1 MLLTRL
7 RKFNTLFL
15 FLSEVDNISLV
26 AWSTNTVLLLDNVT
40 VDSSQQA
47 QGNLIPNFFR
57 SIVKAV
63 SVIIPAMNE
72 AEGIGCTLEALP
84 IVELSKLGYSTEVL
98 VVDGCSTDNTLE
110 IARSKGAKIIVEPRR
125 GYGRA
130 YKTGFQNSVGDY
142 IVTMDAD
149 GSYPAQQ
156 IPQLLD
162 YLVKSDL
169 DLVTTCR
176 LNNLQPGAMSV
187 SHRFGN
193 EILNLFS
200 RVFFRLNLRDTQSG
214 MWVFKRSLLETV
226 GVRSDSMAF
235 SQEFKI
241 RSFQKAS
248 CQELPIS
255 YIARKG
261 KQKINTFRDGYS
273 NLKSMCGLLRNKETR
288 ALVPALGAQQLLA
301 HNVAIPQPNVLQKT

>member
-1 MLLTRL
+1 MKT
-7 RKFNTLFL
+7 
-15 FLSEVDNISLV
+15 
-26 AWSTNTVLLLDNVT
+26 
-40 VDSSQQA
+40 
-47 QGNLIPNFFR
+47 
-57 SIVKAV
+57 V

-84 IVELSKLGYSTEVL
+84 IEQLSKSGYSTEVL
-98 VVDGCSTDNTLE
+98 VVDGCSMDNTLD
-110 IARSKGAKIIVEPRR
+110 IARSKGAKIIVERRR

-130 YKTGFQNSVGDY
+130 YKTGFQSAAGDF

-156 IPQLLD
+156 VPQLLD
-162 YLVKSDL
+162 YLVKNDL

-176 LNNLQPGAMSV
+176 LSHMQPGAMSV

-200 RVFFRLNLRDTQSG
+200 RIFFRLNLRDTQSG
-214 MWVFKRSLLETV
+214 MWVFKRSLLGIV
-226 GVRSDSMAF
+226 GVRSDGMAF

-248 CQELPIS
+248 CREVAIP
-255 YIARKG
+255 YMARLG
-261 KQKINTFRDGYS
+261 TQKISTFHDGYG
-273 NLKSMCGLLRNKETR
+273 NFKNMCGLLRNKETR
-288 ALVPALGAQQLLA
+288 ALVPVLGAQQLLA

>member
-1 MLLTRL
+1 MKT
-7 RKFNTLFL
+7 
-15 FLSEVDNISLV
+15 
-26 AWSTNTVLLLDNVT
+26 
-40 VDSSQQA
+40 
-47 QGNLIPNFFR
+47 
-57 SIVKAV
+57 V
-63 SVIIPAMNE
+63 SVIIPAINE

-84 IVELSKLGYSTEVL
+84 IVELSRLGYSTEVL

-110 IARSKGAKIIVEPRR
+110 IARTKGAKIVVEPRR

-149 GSYPAQQ
+149 GSYPAQR

-200 RVFFRLNLRDTQSG
+200 RIFFRLKLRDTQSG
-214 MWVFKRSLLETV
+214 MWVFRRSLLGIV

-241 RSFQKAS
+241 RSFQKAA
-248 CQELPIS
+248 CREVPIP
-255 YIARKG
+255 YMPRLG
-261 KQKINTFRDGYS
+261 TQKIRTFGDGYS
-273 NLKSMCGLLRNKETR
+273 NLKNMCGLLRNKQTR
-288 ALVPALGAQQLLA
+288 ALVPTFGAQQLIA
-301 HNVAIPQPNVLQKT
+301 SPVAVPQPHVLQKT

>member
-1 MLLTRL
+1 MKT
-7 RKFNTLFL
+7 
-15 FLSEVDNISLV
+15 
-26 AWSTNTVLLLDNVT
+26 
-40 VDSSQQA
+40 
-47 QGNLIPNFFR
+47 
-57 SIVKAV
+57 V

-84 IVELSKLGYSTEVL
+84 IEQLSKSGYSTEVL
-98 VVDGCSTDNTLE
+98 VVDGCSIDNTLD
-110 IARSKGAKIIVEPRR
+110 IARSKGAKIIVERRR

-130 YKTGFQNSVGDY
+130 YKTGFQSAAGDF

-156 IPQLLD
+156 VPQLLD
-162 YLVKSDL
+162 YLVKNDL

-176 LNNLQPGAMSV
+176 LSHMQPGAMSV

-193 EILNLFS
+193 EILNLLS
-200 RVFFRLNLRDTQSG
+200 RIFFRLNLRETQSG
-214 MWVFKRSLLETV
+214 MWVFKRSPLGSV
-226 GVRSDSMAF
+226 GVRSDGMAF
-235 SQEFKI
+235 SQEFKS

-248 CQELPIS
+248 CREVAIP

-273 NLKSMCGLLRNKETR
+273 TLKSMCGLLRNKETR
-288 ALVPALGAQQLLA
+288 APVPALRAQQLLA
-301 HNVAIPQPNVLQKT
+301 HNVAIPH